1 MSVQIVSDFYNLFPN
16 KLTLVFT
23 IGSIVLVAVGNALFR
38 RYKVNNMQSS
48 KYAYGPTIINH
59 YLFPYFIFDVQYV
72 QRCSKVPGPPTQ
84 IPLFGSA
91 TEFVLP
97 PERILRYQQ
106 PFQMQNFFDNWIFF
120 HFEEIMPHAYELYQK
135 YNKSSI
141 IRIWIGSQ
149 PWFLLGGAES
159 AEVNELF
166 LMT

>member
-1 MSVQIVSDFYNLFPN
+1 MAVQIVSDFYNLFPN

-48 KYAYGPTIINH
+48 KYGYGPKIINH
-59 YLFPYFIFDVQYV
+59 YHFPYFIFDLQYV

-91 TEFVLP
+91 SEFVLP

-106 PFQMQNFFDNWIFF
+106 PFQMQKSLIIEFSFISKRSCP
-120 HFEEIMPHAYELYQK
+120 MPMSYTRNITKVQLYE
-135 YNKSSI
+135 S
-141 IRIWIGSQ
+141 GSDLN
-149 PWFLLGGAES
+149 PGFYS
-159 AEVNELF
+159 AGLKVRR
-166 LMT
+166 